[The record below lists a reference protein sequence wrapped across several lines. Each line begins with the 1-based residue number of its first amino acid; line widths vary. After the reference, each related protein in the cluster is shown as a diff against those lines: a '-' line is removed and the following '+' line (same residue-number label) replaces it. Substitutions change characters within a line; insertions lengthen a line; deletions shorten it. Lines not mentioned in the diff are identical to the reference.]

1 MSQDSQY
8 RSDIQDELPVV
19 RGIVLIK
26 NTSAFHEREQAEKHR
41 LEQALQTAD
50 SESKAKTEF
59 MNRMSH
65 DFRTPINGILGM
77 LDIIGASEQDPAKT
91 RQCLDKIQISANHLL
106 DLVND
111 VLDMSRT
118 SSTFWNWPMTWNRSL
133 PPRYWKAASPTNDS
147 AKT

>member
-1 MSQDSQY
+1 MVAKVVLMSQDSQY
-8 RSDIQDELPVV
+8 RIDTQDELPVV

-77 LDIIGASEQDPAKT
+77 LDITGASE
-91 RQCLDKIQISANHLL
+91 
-106 DLVND
+106 
-111 VLDMSRT
+111 SRT
-118 SSTFWNWPMTWNRSL
+118 PRKPVNAWTRSRYRRTTCSTWSTTCSI
-133 PPRYWKAASPTNDS
+133 
-147 AKT
+147 